1 MNLSPDWG
9 LGAMEFL
16 DPGGLSGNALTVLDS
31 MKRAIELIL
40 RARSGAAVPPAELEN
55 YLKLYL
61 PSTINNELQAKNKID
76 SLLNFFK
83 GTIDGLNKGRQ
94 KGGSNEDDSFF
105 NKKLPIK
112 VESKAM
118 VDGGTVMGRLLKK
131 QGEIMYIET
140 KPGSGLFQPLV
151 TKSK

>member
-1 MNLSPDWG
+1 MAEGS
-9 LGAMEFL
+9 
-16 DPGGLSGNALTVLDS
+16 AL
-31 MKRAIELIL
+31 KR
-40 RARSGAAVPPAELEN
+40 AAVPPAELEN

-94 KGGSNEDDSFF
+94 KGGSNEDNDFI
-105 NKKLPIK
+105 NKKLPVK

-131 QGEIMYIET
+131 QGKIMYIET